1 MVITIVLILAITYN
15 YSRSNSGP
23 IMVMSLISVY
33 FHIILAVKLAEYLVM
48 SSHNYYDF
56 EIIVFPYEM
65 LVLKMI

>member
-1 MVITIVLILAITYN
+1 MVITIVLILAITYILDLI
-15 YSRSNSGP
+15 P

-65 LVLKMI
+65 LVLKMIKF